1 MDPSSEYR
9 RCLLEMD
16 VVGIMRLWSVTNP
29 NHPQPSPDEALIQLH
44 IARVEAKSMPRK
56 AKLYSLDLLFE
67 RGFRLIK
74 GKWVYGE
81 PVPEDTGISVG
92 IATNSRIPQVRD
104 RLLKAMK
111 DAYLNE
117 VAKGIT
123 DPDIQRTKM
132 LAAREKQRF
141 KLRMA

>member
-1 MDPSSEYR
+1 
-9 RCLLEMD
+9 MD

-81 PVPEDTGISVG
+81 PVPEETGLSVG
-92 IATNSRIPQVRD
+92 IATNSPNRAVRD
-104 RLLKAMK
+104 RILKAMK